1 MKKALLILFGGRS
14 MPNVLTILHEKPNLI
29 VPMISQSVQ
38 NTLPFFKSSTAKLFE
53 GTGLVYQLDTSYV
66 VKPFDVEDVKAKCIQ
81 AVTDYPNLDW
91 VFNITSATTLMS
103 IGAYEAAKELRSRG
117 ESIRCWYLNT
127 AQTTVVPVLGE
138 GRDDKIFHI
147 GVEQYAAAYDCRFI
161 SGSLEEHQQNPE
173 QKWLPLAQLIG
184 KNPQYV
190 DQLKI
195 VINIIGNNKPSNKTG
210 PRKYLVAASSNM
222 HMLLEEAAKIEL
234 LSNLK
239 IEGGSI
245 SFWLSHTQFA
255 FLDGAWLEA
264 YVWDEAR
271 KVKIFSDYRW
281 NLKVVDEKNFTEKD
295 RDNRNQIDVALIYKA
310 QLLIVECK
318 TGERDALTAKTLD
331 WITGVATP
339 LGGRFVS
346 KILVTSL
353 PMPDENDRSF
363 ELFRAKAESR
373 SVFLA
378 TREDL
383 PDIGKVLEEQA
394 KNPKYPRI

>member
-14 MPNVLTILHEKPNLI
+14 MPNVLTIIHERPDLI

-38 NTLPFFKSSTAKLFE
+38 HTVPLLESSTAKLFE
-53 GTGLVYQLDTSYV
+53 GTEHAYNLDTSHIV
-66 VKPFDVEDVKAKCIQ
+66 RPFDVEDVKAKCIQ
-81 AVTDYPNLDW
+81 AVMGYPNLDW
-91 VFNITSATTLMS
+91 IFNITSATTLMS
-103 IGAYEAAKELRSRG
+103 IGAYEAAKELLSRG
-117 ESIRCWYLNT
+117 ESIQCWYLNT
-127 AQTTVVPVLGE
+127 AQTLVVPVLGA

-147 GVEQYAAAYDCRFI
+147 EVEQYAAAYDCRFI
-161 SGSLEEHQQNPE
+161 PGSLEERRQDLE
-173 QKWLPLAQLIG
+173 QKWLPLAQMIG
-184 KNPQYV
+184 KNPQSI

-195 VINIIGNNKPSNKTG
+195 ALNTVGDNKPSKRTG
-210 PRKYLVAASSNM
+210 PKLYSVAESPDM
-222 HMLLEEAAKIEL
+222 YTLLKEAERFEL
-234 LSNLK
+234 LADLK
-239 IEGGSI
+239 VTGGSI
-245 SFWLSHTQFA
+245 SFWLSHLQFA

-271 KVKIFSDYRW
+271 KVGIFSDCRW
-281 NLKVVDEKNFTEKD
+281 NLKVVDGKIFTERDKD
-295 RDNRNQIDVALIYKA
+295 SRNEIDVALIYKA

-318 TGERDALTAKTLD
+318 TGGRDALSAETLD

-346 KILVTSL
+346 KILVSSL
-353 PMPDENDRSF
+353 SMPNETDRSF

-383 PDIGKVLEEQA
+383 PNIGKVLEEQA